1 MEVDKMIQDAPEMST
16 EKLLELIEN
25 LLNDKKI
32 RVLRKNTISEVKR
45 LHKDYVDENLSLHL
59 LEEFDLITQKKSNL
73 TNSMREEV
81 FHLVSFC
88 LVQMTKGDDVTKE
101 DNGGE

>member
-16 EKLLELIEN
+16 EKLLELIGN

-32 RVLRKNTISEVKR
+32 HVLRKNTISEVKR
-45 LHKDYVDENLSLHL
+45 LHKDYADENLPLHL

-88 LVQMTKGDDVTKE
+88 LVQMAKGDDVTKE